1 MRAVIQRV
9 SRGKV
14 SVDGN
19 SVGSIGKGAVI
30 LLGINVNDTEK
41 DLRHLVDKCINL
53 RIFEDSDGKMN
64 LSLKEVGGEALIV
77 SQFTLYANC
86 AKGRRPS
93 FIEAA
98 RPDTAVPLYE
108 KFISEFRS
116 AGIKTETG
124 IFGAMMDLE
133 IHNDG
138 PVTVIIDSPLTD
150 S

>member
-9 SRGKV
+9 SRGEV
-14 SVDGN
+14 SVDGK
-19 SVGSIGKGAVI
+19 SVGSIGKGVVI
-30 LLGINVNDTEK
+30 LLGVNINDTEK
-41 DLRHLVDKCINL
+41 DLRYLVDKCINL

-86 AKGRRPS
+86 TKGRRPS
-93 FIEAA
+93 FTEAA
-98 RPDTAVPLYE
+98 KPDIAVPLYE
-108 KFISEFRS
+108 KFISEFRN

-138 PVTVIIDSPLTD
+138 PVTVIVDSPPV
-150 S
+150 